1 MKKEGVSPILR
12 SVREEVTRVLLKAE
26 VLIRW
31 QAVDG
36 HSMQRGLEKGSQA
49 NA

>member
-36 HSMQRGLEKGSQA
+36 HSMKRGLEKGSQA